1 MRNKLDQ
8 YRPLFS
14 KDSLVRTVQN
24 GSETIYLY
32 QGRGLVPDSKTD
44 KYLDYAP
51 IKNINLEEA
60 QRLIGSE
67 VQSSTASAFCQG
79 CTLYKYPEKFS
90 IITNPDKQVVRITE
104 YQSPTSSSWWY
115 LPIIF
120 LPILILW
127 LVLKVYR
134 K

>member
-1 MRNKLDQ
+1 MEINNNLNH

-44 KYLDYAP
+44 KYIDYTP
-51 IKNINLEEA
+51 VKPLELPTGYESA
-60 QRLIGSE
+60 T
-67 VQSSTASAFCQG
+67 VSAFCEG
-79 CTLYKYPEKFS
+79 CTLYKYPNQIS
-90 IITNPDKQVVRITE
+90 MITNPDKQVVRITE
-104 YQSPTSSSWWY
+104 YLSPAKGSWWY

-120 LPILILW
+120 LPIIIIWLILK
-127 LVLKVYR
+127 LYK